1 MEIISILIMCI
12 VILLIMSIL
21 LKDYI
26 RNIKVIK
33 EIGEDKDLNEIT
45 NVLPENE
52 EICKEMLCML
62 KNENVKVKN
71 GNENSQASLYIVA
84 SNSILIA
91 NVKNTFTRVQT
102 IAHECLHSVQN
113 TKLLWFN
120 FLFSNVYM
128 LYFLVISILCLF
140 NKLPNNTIFAIGLIM
155 MSLLLFFVRS
165 FLETDAMTKAKF
177 LAKEYMKSKKD
188 VIDDEQIDVVVE
200 NFDKI
205 NDIGIV
211 VTNFSLFVGHLVKV
225 MIFCVLAI
233 I

>member
-1 MEIISILIMCI
+1 
-12 VILLIMSIL
+12 MSIL

-26 RNIKVIK
+26 KNIKVIK

-45 NVLPENE
+45 NVLPKNE

-113 TKLLWFN
+113 KKLLWFN

-128 LYFLVISILCLF
+128 LYFLAIYILCLF

-188 VIDDEQIDVVVE
+188 VINDEQIDVVIE
-200 NFDKI
+200 NYDKI

-211 VTNFSLFVGHLVKV
+211 ITNFSLFAGYLVKV

>member
-1 MEIISILIMCI
+1 M
-12 VILLIMSIL
+12 LLIMSIL

-26 RNIKVIK
+26 GNIKVIK
-33 EIGEDKDLNEIT
+33 EIGEDKDLNQIT
-45 NVLPENE
+45 DALPGNE
-52 EICKEMLCML
+52 DICKEMLCML
-62 KNENVKVKN
+62 KNENVKLKS

-84 SNSILIA
+84 TNSILIA

-113 TKLLWFN
+113 AKLLWFN
-120 FLFSNVYM
+120 FVFSNVYM
-128 LYFLVISILCLF
+128 LYFFAVSILCFF

-165 FLETDAMTKAKF
+165 FLETDAMTKARF

-188 VIDDEQIDVVVE
+188 VINDDQIEVVVE
-200 NFDKI
+200 NFDRI
-205 NDIGIV
+205 NDVGIV
-211 VTNFSLFVGHLVKV
+211 VTNFSLFVGHLVRV